1 MRNHF
6 PILDHCLYLNTAY
19 TAPLSSALSKWRLVD
34 DLAYEKKGDLY
45 KNEIEKDHFQA
56 AIKAL
61 ARFADA
67 EVENTFITGNFS
79 SAFQN
84 FLIHLPRDFRF
95 LVLEDEY
102 PSLTGIIADLGFE
115 SHTLPI
121 SANIEEA
128 VWNELHKASYNVLTL
143 SVIQYTSGIFFDMTW
158 LVKMK
163 KAFPNLIILVD
174 GTQFLGAELFSLRK
188 SPVDAVFGS
197 TYKWLLAG
205 YGTGYAAIKSSI
217 LSQLGLSLSKLS
229 VTYDRG
235 QLSVKAVGSLGFS
248 LNQIMAAG
256 FPALIRQKQ
265 VLANCMFEGLKK
277 RVLLTDLVAKRERH
291 SSIYN
296 LQITEEVYQGL
307 LARNVRCIK
316 RGNGVRVAV
325 HYYNNQQDINAFLQI
340 IDDLLK
346 QQHFL

>member
-6 PILDHCLYLNTAY
+6 PILEDCLYFNTAY
-19 TAPLSSALSKWRLVD
+19 TAPLSSTLSKWRLAD
-34 DLAYEKKGDLY
+34 DTAYEEKGDFY
-45 KNEIEKDHFQA
+45 KNEIEKDYFQ
-56 AIKAL
+56 KTRNAL

-67 EVENTFITGNFS
+67 EEESTFITGNFS

-102 PSLTGIIADLGFE
+102 PSLTGIVADLGFF
-115 SHTLPI
+115 SHALPI
-121 SANIEEA
+121 SVNIEEA
-128 VWNELHKASYNVLTL
+128 VWEELHKSPYEVLTL
-143 SVIQYTSGIFFDMTW
+143 SAIQYTSGIFFDLTW
-158 LVKMK
+158 LEKIKV
-163 KAFPNLIILVD
+163 AFPSLIILID
-174 GTQFLGAELFSLRK
+174 GTQFLGAELFSLRE
-188 SPVDAVFGS
+188 SAVDAIFGS
-197 TYKWLLAG
+197 CYKWLLAG
-205 YGTGYAAIKSSI
+205 YGSGYAAIKTSL
-217 LSQLGLSLSKLS
+217 LSQLGLSVNKLAAA
-229 VTYDRG
+229 YDRG

-256 FPALIRQKQ
+256 FPALISQKQ
-265 VLANCMFEGLKK
+265 VLADQMFEELKK
-277 RVLLTDLVAKRERH
+277 RALLVDIVAQRKRH

-325 HYYNNQQDINAFLQI
+325 HYYNNQQDVNAFLQI

-346 QQHFL
+346 

>member
-6 PILDHCLYLNTAY
+6 PILDQCLYFNTAY
-19 TAPLSSALSKWRLVD
+19 TAPLSSALSKWRLAD
-34 DLAYEKKGDLY
+34 ELAYEEKGDFY
-45 KNEIEKDHFQA
+45 KNEIEKVHFQTA
-56 AIKAL
+56 TKAL

-67 EVENTFITGNFS
+67 EVDSTFISGNFS

-84 FLIHLPRDFRF
+84 FLIHLPRDSRF

-102 PSLTGIIADLGFE
+102 PSLTGIVEDLGFE
-115 SHTLPI
+115 SHALPV
-121 SANIEEA
+121 ATNIEEV
-128 VWNELHKASYNVLTL
+128 VWEALHKASYEVLTL
-143 SVIQYTSGIFFDMTW
+143 SAIQYTSGLFFDMTW
-158 LVKMK
+158 LAKIK
-163 KAFPNLIILVD
+163 KAFPNLIILID
-174 GTQFLGAELFSLRK
+174 GTQFLGAELFSLRE
-188 SPVDAVFGS
+188 SPVDAIFGS

-205 YGTGYAAIKSSI
+205 YGTGYAVIKSRI
-217 LSQLGLSLSKLS
+217 LSQLGLSPSKLAA
-229 VTYDRG
+229 TYDRG

-265 VLANCMFEGLKK
+265 ALADRMFEGLKK
-277 RVLLTDLVAKRERH
+277 RALLTDIVAQRERH

-307 LARNVRCIK
+307 LAKNVRCIK

-325 HYYNNQQDINAFLQI
+325 HYYNTPQDINIFFEI

-346 QQHFL
+346 

>member
-6 PILDHCLYLNTAY
+6 PILDQCLYFNTAY
-19 TAPLSSALSKWRLVD
+19 TAPLSSALSKWRLAD
-34 DLAYEKKGDLY
+34 ELAYEEKGDFY
-45 KNEIEKDHFQA
+45 KNEIEKDHFQTA
-56 AIKAL
+56 TKAL

-67 EVENTFITGNFS
+67 EVDCTFISGNFS

-102 PSLTGIIADLGFE
+102 PSLTGIVEDLGFE
-115 SHTLPI
+115 SHALPV
-121 SANIEEA
+121 ATNIEEV
-128 VWNELHKASYNVLTL
+128 VWEALHKASYEVLTL
-143 SVIQYTSGIFFDMTW
+143 SAIQYTSGLFFDMTW
-158 LVKMK
+158 LAKIK
-163 KAFPNLIILVD
+163 KAFPNLIILID
-174 GTQFLGAELFSLRK
+174 GTQFLGAELFSLRE
-188 SPVDAVFGS
+188 SPVDAIFGS

-205 YGTGYAAIKSSI
+205 YGTGYAAIKSRI
-217 LSQLGLSLSKLS
+217 LSQLGLNPSKLAA
-229 VTYDRG
+229 TYDRG

-265 VLANCMFEGLKK
+265 ALADRMFEGLKK
-277 RVLLTDLVAKRERH
+277 RALLTDIVAQRERH

-307 LARNVRCIK
+307 LAKNVRCIK

-325 HYYNNQQDINAFLQI
+325 HYYNTPQDINIFFEI

-346 QQHFL
+346 

>member
-6 PILDHCLYLNTAY
+6 PILDQCLYFNTAY
-19 TAPLSSALSKWRLVD
+19 TAPLSSALSKWRLAD
-34 DLAYEKKGDLY
+34 ELAYEEKGDFY
-45 KNEIEKDHFQA
+45 KNEIEKVHFQTA
-56 AIKAL
+56 TKAL

-67 EVENTFITGNFS
+67 EVDSTFISGNFS

-102 PSLTGIIADLGFE
+102 PSLTGIVEDLGFE
-115 SHTLPI
+115 SHALPV
-121 SANIEEA
+121 ATNIEEV
-128 VWNELHKASYNVLTL
+128 VWEALHKASYEVLTL
-143 SVIQYTSGIFFDMTW
+143 SAIQYTSGLFFDMTW
-158 LVKMK
+158 LAKIK
-163 KAFPNLIILVD
+163 KAFPNLIILID
-174 GTQFLGAELFSLRK
+174 GTQFLGAELFSLRE
-188 SPVDAVFGS
+188 SPVDAIFGS

-205 YGTGYAAIKSSI
+205 YGTGYAAIKSRI
-217 LSQLGLSLSKLS
+217 LSQLGLSPSKLAA
-229 VTYDRG
+229 TYDRG
-235 QLSVKAVGSLGFS
+235 QLSVRAVGSLGFS

-256 FPALIRQKQ
+256 FPALLRQKQ
-265 VLANCMFEGLKK
+265 ALADRMFEGLKK
-277 RVLLTDLVAKRERH
+277 RALLTDIVAQRERH

-307 LARNVRCIK
+307 LAKNVRCIK

-325 HYYNNQQDINAFLQI
+325 HYYNTPQDINIFFEI

-346 QQHFL
+346 

>member
-6 PILDHCLYLNTAY
+6 PILDHCLYFNTAY
-19 TAPLSSALSKWRLVD
+19 TAPLSSALSKWHLAD
-34 DLAYEKKGDLY
+34 DLVYEEKGDFY
-45 KNEIEKDHFQA
+45 KNEIEKDYFQTA
-56 AIKAL
+56 TKAL

-67 EVENTFITGNFS
+67 EVDSTFITGNFS

-102 PSLTGIIADLGFE
+102 PSLTGTVADLGFE

-121 SANIEEA
+121 SANIEEV
-128 VWNELHKASYNVLTL
+128 VWEALHKASYEVLTL
-143 SVIQYTSGIFFDMTW
+143 SAIQYTSGLFFDITW
-158 LVKMK
+158 LAKIK

-174 GTQFLGAELFSLRK
+174 GTQFLGAELFSLRE
-188 SPVDAVFGS
+188 SPVDAIFGS
-197 TYKWLLAG
+197 SYKWLLAG
-205 YGTGYAAIKSSI
+205 YGTGYAAIKTSL
-217 LSQLGLSLSKLS
+217 LSQLGFNIDKLAA
-229 VTYDRG
+229 VYDRG
-235 QLSVKAVGSLGFS
+235 QLSIKAVGSLGFS
-248 LNQIMAAG
+248 LNQIMASD

-265 VLANCMFEGLKK
+265 ALANRMFEELKK
-277 RVLLTDLVAKRERH
+277 RALLTNIVAQRERH

-325 HYYNNQQDINAFLQI
+325 HYYNNPQDINAFLKI

-346 QQHFL
+346 

>member
-6 PILDHCLYLNTAY
+6 PILDQCLYFNTAY
-19 TAPLSSALSKWRLVD
+19 TAPLSSALSKWRLAD
-34 DLAYEKKGDLY
+34 ELAYEEKGDFY
-45 KNEIEKDHFQA
+45 KNEIEKVHFQTA
-56 AIKAL
+56 TKAL

-67 EVENTFITGNFS
+67 EVDSTYISGNFS

-95 LVLEDEY
+95 LVLKDEY
-102 PSLTGIIADLGFE
+102 PSLIGIVEDLGFE
-115 SHTLPI
+115 SHALPV
-121 SANIEEA
+121 ATNIEEV
-128 VWNELHKASYNVLTL
+128 VWEALHKASYEVLTL
-143 SVIQYTSGIFFDMTW
+143 SAIQYTSGLFFDMTW
-158 LVKMK
+158 LAKIK
-163 KAFPNLIILVD
+163 KAFPNLIILID
-174 GTQFLGAELFSLRK
+174 GTQFLGAELFSLRE
-188 SPVDAVFGS
+188 SPVDAIFGS

-205 YGTGYAAIKSSI
+205 YGTGYAAIKSRI
-217 LSQLGLSLSKLS
+217 LSQLGLSPSKLAA
-229 VTYDRG
+229 TYDRG

-248 LNQIMAAG
+248 LYQIMAAG

-265 VLANCMFEGLKK
+265 ALADRMFEGLKK
-277 RVLLTDLVAKRERH
+277 RALLTDIVAQRERH

-307 LARNVRCIK
+307 LAKNVRCIK

-325 HYYNNQQDINAFLQI
+325 HYYNTPQDINIFFEI

-346 QQHFL
+346 

>member
-6 PILDHCLYLNTAY
+6 PILDQCLYFNTAY
-19 TAPLSSALSKWRLVD
+19 TAPLSSALSKWRLAD
-34 DLAYEKKGDLY
+34 ELAYEEKGDFY
-45 KNEIEKDHFQA
+45 KNEIEKDHFQTA
-56 AIKAL
+56 TKAL

-67 EVENTFITGNFS
+67 EVDSTFISGNFS

-102 PSLTGIIADLGFE
+102 PSLTGIVEDLGFE
-115 SHTLPI
+115 SHALPV
-121 SANIEEA
+121 ATNIEEV
-128 VWNELHKASYNVLTL
+128 VWEALHKASYEVLTL
-143 SVIQYTSGIFFDMTW
+143 SAIQYTSGLFFDMTW
-158 LVKMK
+158 LAKIK
-163 KAFPNLIILVD
+163 KAFPNLIILID
-174 GTQFLGAELFSLRK
+174 GTQFLGAELFSLRE
-188 SPVDAVFGS
+188 SPVDAIFGS

-205 YGTGYAAIKSSI
+205 YGTGYAAIKSRI
-217 LSQLGLSLSKLS
+217 LSQLGLSSSKLAA
-229 VTYDRG
+229 TYDRG

-265 VLANCMFEGLKK
+265 ALADRMFEGLKK
-277 RVLLTDLVAKRERH
+277 RALLTDIVAQRERH

-307 LARNVRCIK
+307 LAKNVRCIK

-325 HYYNNQQDINAFLQI
+325 HYYNTPQDINIFFEI

-346 QQHFL
+346 

>member
-6 PILDHCLYLNTAY
+6 PILDQCLYFNTAY
-19 TAPLSSALSKWRLVD
+19 TAPLSSALSKWRLAD
-34 DLAYEKKGDLY
+34 ELAYEEKGDFY
-45 KNEIEKDHFQA
+45 KNEIEKVHFQTA
-56 AIKAL
+56 TKAL

-67 EVENTFITGNFS
+67 EVDSTFISGNFS

-102 PSLTGIIADLGFE
+102 PSLTGIVEDLGFE
-115 SHTLPI
+115 SHALPV
-121 SANIEEA
+121 ATNIEEV
-128 VWNELHKASYNVLTL
+128 VWEALHKASYEVLTL
-143 SVIQYTSGIFFDMTW
+143 SAIQYTSGLFFDMTW
-158 LVKMK
+158 LAKIK
-163 KAFPNLIILVD
+163 KAFPNLIILID
-174 GTQFLGAELFSLRK
+174 GTQFLGAELFSLRE
-188 SPVDAVFGS
+188 SPVDAIFGS

-205 YGTGYAAIKSSI
+205 YGTGYAAIKSRI
-217 LSQLGLSLSKLS
+217 LSQLGLSPSKLAA
-229 VTYDRG
+229 TYDRG

-265 VLANCMFEGLKK
+265 ALADRMFEGLKK
-277 RVLLTDLVAKRERH
+277 RALLTDIVAQRERH

-307 LARNVRCIK
+307 LAKNVRCIK

-325 HYYNNQQDINAFLQI
+325 HYYNTPQDINIFFEI

-346 QQHFL
+346 